1 MATAYIIKHRYDALR
16 VILSGSKLITGV
28 GEDAVVQSFA
38 STRAAREHLDLVLSR
53 RRREGYAIEEQ
64 ELDDA
69 DEMALAHADV
79 QPDPLAGCVSWDA
92 ETRRLKVVFKGKAVP
107 AGRCEAVVERAAQLQ
122 PICLQVLCDH
132 ASPGAALSAAL
143 ARAPLAAVNHFIFDT
158 FFQTVARQ
166 RDNSPGDLAE
176 LFAALPNLERA
187 FLTGALNLTPT
198 TAPQLRELYL
208 LGDPLS
214 PATLAALGACQFP
227 ALETLG
233 MALSADGGPAE
244 ELEAALALR
253 RMAAPNLRSI
263 DIHGVSDLLGFFDAL
278 TQARLPPTWSS
289 LRIDGRVDDED
300 ALLGLLR
307 ERAGAL
313 ASLSHL
319 GLPLG
324 DELSLDGEAQA
335 KACVDSVAD
344 REELRDLLTP
354 GAYDTW

>member
-1 MATAYIIKHRYDALR
+1 MATAFIIKHRYDALR

-28 GEDAVVQSFA
+28 GENAVVQSFA

-64 ELDDA
+64 ELEDA
-69 DEMALAHADV
+69 DEEILAHADV

-92 ETRRLKVVFKGKAVP
+92 EQRRLKIVFKGATVP
-107 AGRCEAVVERAAQLQ
+107 AGRCEAIVERALQLQ
-122 PICLQVLCDH
+122 PVSLQVLCDH

-143 ARAPLAAVNHFIFDT
+143 ARTPLPSVHHFIFDT
-158 FFQTVARQ
+158 FFQTVTRQ
-166 RDNSPGDLAE
+166 RNNSPGDLGE

-187 FLTGALNLTPT
+187 FFTGALMLQPVTV
-198 TAPQLRELYL
+198 PQLRELYL

-233 MALSADGGPAE
+233 MTLCSDGGPAE

-263 DIHGVSDLLGFFDAL
+263 DVHGVSDLLGFLDAL
-278 TQARLPPTWSS
+278 TQSPLPPTWSS
-289 LRIDGRVDDED
+289 LRMDGRVDDED
-300 ALLGLLR
+300 ALLALLT
-307 ERAGAL
+307 ERAGAM

-324 DELSLDGEAQA
+324 DELSLDGEAHA
-335 KACVDSVAD
+335 KACVEGLAD

>member
-53 RRREGYAIEEQ
+53 RRREGYAIEER
-64 ELDDA
+64 ELEDA
-69 DEMALAHADV
+69 DEEILAHADV
-79 QPDPLAGCVSWDA
+79 QPDPLAGCVAWDA
-92 ETRRLKVVFKGKAVP
+92 EQRRLKITFKGQAVP
-107 AGRCEAVVERAAQLQ
+107 AGRCEAVVERAVQQQ
-122 PICLQVLCDH
+122 PVSLQVICDL

-143 ARAPLAAVNHFIFDT
+143 AQVPLASVHHFIFDT
-158 FFQTVARQ
+158 YFQTVTRQ
-166 RDNSPGDLAE
+166 RSNSPGDLGE
-176 LFAALPNLERA
+176 LFTALPNLERA
-187 FLTGALNLTPT
+187 FLTGALVLTPVT
-198 TAPQLRELYL
+198 VPQLRELYL

-233 MALSADGGPAE
+233 IALCSDGGPAE

-263 DIHGVSDLLGFFDAL
+263 DIHGVSDLVGFLDAL
-278 TQARLPPTWSS
+278 TQSPLPPTWSS
-289 LRIDGRVDDED
+289 LRMDGRVHDED
-300 ALLGLLR
+300 ALLALLG
-307 ERAGAL
+307 ERARAM

-324 DELSLDGEAQA
+324 DELSLDGEARA
-335 KACVDSVAD
+335 KECIDVLAD
-344 REELRDLLTP
+344 REELRDLVTP
-354 GAYDTW
+354 GAYDAW